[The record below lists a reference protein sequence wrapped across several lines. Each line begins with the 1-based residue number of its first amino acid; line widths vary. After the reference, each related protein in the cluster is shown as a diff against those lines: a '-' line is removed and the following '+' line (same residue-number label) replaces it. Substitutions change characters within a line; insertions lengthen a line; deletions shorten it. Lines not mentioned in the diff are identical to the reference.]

1 MLLFEKESLWS
12 LGCPRLWSQ
21 HLLSVLKKEGFVTSK
36 YDSCL
41 LIKPNML
48 IVLYVNDAGVCAKNE
63 HDIDELIHRLT
74 KRGFELT
81 HEGSFSEFLGIKFV
95 HDKETGT
102 ITVMQQGLIKKILS
116 ATAMGDCSPNCIPAA
131 PTALG
136 INPDGESMD
145 EEWSY
150 PSIVGMLL
158 YLSTSTCPDIM
169 FKESQVARFNHSPKK
184 SHATAVKMIIHYLKC
199 TINKGTIIHPTGTLQ
214 LDCWVDATFGNLYC
228 IDPDHEPSATKSCTR
243 YIITL
248 GGCPLVWKSQLQST
262 MALSTQ
268 EGEYCALSQAM
279 CTLIPICAI
288 LIEISSTLSLPPSTM
303 VSIQSWV
310 FEDNNSTLLL
320 AINQCITSGT
330 KHYLIQWYFF
340 WSHIKDGDFEVL
352 CVDINLQDADYM
364 TKGLP
369 CQPFESDCFHTQGW

>member
-1 MLLFEKESLWS
+1 
-12 LGCPRLWSQ
+12 
-21 HLLSVLKKEGFVTSK
+21 
-36 YDSCL
+36 
-41 LIKPNML
+41 ML

-102 ITVMQQGLIKKILS
+102 ITAMQQGLIKKILS

-136 INPDGESMD
+136 INPDGEPMD

-150 PSIVGMLL
+150 TSIIGMLL
-158 YLSTSTCPDIM
+158 YLSTNTCSDIT
-169 FKESQVARFNHSPKK
+169 FTVSQVTRFNHSPKK
-184 SHATAVKMIIHYLKC
+184 SHVTAIKMIIHYLKC

-214 LDCWVDATFGNLYC
+214 LDCWVDATFGNLYR
-228 IDPDHEPSATKSCTR
+228 IDPDHEPSTAKSCTG

-262 MALSTQ
+262 IAFSTQ
-268 EGEYCALSQAM
+268 EGEYCTLSQAM

-288 LIEISSTLSLPPSTM
+288 LLEISSALSLPPSTTA
-303 VSIQSWV
+303 SICSWV
-310 FEDNNSTLLL
+310 FEDNNSALLL
-320 AINQCITSGT
+320 AVNQCITSRT
-330 KHYLIQWYFF
+330 KHYLIQWHFF
-340 WSHIKDGDFEVL
+340 WSHVKDGDIEVL
-352 CVDINLQDADYM
+352 CVNTDLQDADYL

-369 CQPFESDCFHTQGW
+369 HQPFESNCFRTQGW